1 MKDKEYKSGDLI
13 RANVDFYVLQRRLKA
28 RSWYS
33 GYRYYVVKTVGYKW
47 VTLKHYGAYVKNY
60 KMPRDVWNDLIQ
72 TNRFQLEKSNA

>member
-13 RANVDFYVLQRRLKA
+13 RANVDFYVLQKRLKG

-33 GYRYYVVKTVGYKW
+33 GYYYYVVKTVGYKW
-47 VTLKHYGAYVKNY
+47 VTLKAHNKNY

-72 TNRFQLEKSNA
+72 TKRFQLEKSNA

>member
-13 RANVDFYVLQRRLKA
+13 RANVDFYVLQKRLKG

-33 GYRYYVVKTVGYKW
+33 GYYYYVVKTVGYKW
-47 VTLKHYGAYVKNY
+47 VTLRAHNKNY

-72 TNRFQLEKSNA
+72 TNRFQWEKSNA

>member
-13 RANVDFYVLQRRLKA
+13 RANVDFYVLQKRLKG

-33 GYRYYVVKTVGYKW
+33 GYYYYVVKTVGYKW
-47 VTLKHYGAYVKNY
+47 VTLKAHNKNY

>member
-13 RANVDFYVLQRRLKA
+13 RANVDFYVLQKRLKG

-33 GYRYYVVKTVGYKW
+33 GYYYYVVKTVGYKW
-47 VTLKHYGAYVKNY
+47 VTLRAHNKNY

-72 TNRFQLEKSNA
+72 TNRFQLENSNA

>member
-13 RANVDFYVLQRRLKA
+13 RANVDFYVLQKRLKG

-33 GYRYYVVKTVGYKW
+33 GYYYYVVKTVGYKW
-47 VTLKHYGAYVKNY
+47 VTLRAHNKNY

-72 TNRFQLEKSNA
+72 TNRFKWEKSNA